1 MDLSKYNQMRHFNA
15 TAEPQG
21 NIKKAKG
28 ELIFVVQKHAA
39 SHLHYDFRL
48 EIGGVLKSWAI
59 PKGPSMNP
67 EKKRLAILVEDHPY
81 DYKDFEGTIPEG
93 NYGAGTVIV
102 WDQGTYT
109 SINNDRND
117 VTSQLESDFAKGH
130 LSIILKGKKLKGEF
144 DLLKFK
150 TKEESSWLLIKQKD
164 QYATEDDILKS
175 TKSVISN
182 LTLEEMAQQVNEKI
196 KR

>member
-15 TAEPQG
+15 TDEPQG
-21 NIKKAKG
+21 NIKKSKG

-81 DYKDFEGTIPEG
+81 CYKDFEGTIPEG

-109 SINNDRND
+109 SVNNDEDN
-117 VTSQLESDFAKGH
+117 VET
-130 LSIILKGKKLKGEF
+130 KL
-144 DLLKFK
+144 
-150 TKEESSWLLIKQKD
+150 
-164 QYATEDDILKS
+164 
-175 TKSVISN
+175 
-182 LTLEEMAQQVNEKI
+182 
-196 KR
+196 